1 MPRVGHPL
9 LLALCAGLLAACG
22 DMGNKDATA
31 ATTAT
36 ATPAAEPDTTTGFA
50 TTELARFDSPW
61 AMTFLP
67 DGRLLV
73 TEMGGTLKLFDP
85 ASGATGTVSGVPT
98 VVHRGQGGFGDV
110 VLHPRYADNQLVYI
124 SYVEAGEGGT
134 GSAVARARLALDDAG
149 GGALENLQVIWRQV
163 PKMDG
168 NGHFG
173 QRIAF
178 GPDGMLYISSSER
191 QEFDPAQDMSMNLGK
206 IVRLDDDGS
215 IPADNPFAAQ
225 GGVAAQVWTLGHRN
239 VLGLAFDGNGQ
250 LWAHE
255 MGPRGG
261 DELNRIE
268 KGTNYGY
275 PLVSEGNHYS
285 GLPIPDHDTRPEFRA
300 PVIAWTPVISPA
312 GLVFYDG
319 DLFPAWK
326 GDAFIGGLS
335 SQSLVRIEFDGNGA
349 REAQRFDMGRRI
361 REVEQGPDGALW
373 LLGDGSDGPLLK
385 LVPRTP

>member
-1 MPRVGHPL
+1 MIRFRQPLFVG
-9 LLALCAGLLAACG
+9 ATIGLLAACG
-22 DMGNKDATA
+22 DMGSKDAA
-31 ATTAT
+31 AA
-36 ATPAAEPDTTTGFA
+36 ASPAAEAAETATGFTTTEI
-50 TTELARFDSPW
+50 TRFDSPW

-85 ASGATGTVSGVPT
+85 VGNSTGTITGVPA

-110 VLHPRYADNQLVYI
+110 VLHPRFADNNLLYI
-124 SYVEAGEGGT
+124 SYVEGGEGGT
-134 GSAVARARLALDDAG
+134 GSAVARARLVLDEAG
-149 GGALENLQVIWRQV
+149 GGALEDLQVIWRQV

-178 GPDGMLYISSSER
+178 GPDGMLWISSSER
-191 QEFDPAQDMSMNLGK
+191 QKFEPAQDMAMNLGK
-206 IVRLDDDGS
+206 IVRLDDAGNV
-215 IPADNPFAAQ
+215 PADNPFVDQ

-239 VLGLAFDGNGQ
+239 VLGLAFDAAGQ

-261 DELNRIE
+261 DEFNRIE
-268 KGTNYGY
+268 KGANYGY
-275 PLVSEGNHYS
+275 PLVSNGNHYS
-285 GLPIPDHDTRPEFRA
+285 GMPIPDHDTRPEFRA
-300 PVIAWTPVISPA
+300 PVISWTPVISPA
-312 GLVFYDG
+312 GLVFYAG
-319 DLFPAWK
+319 ELFPAWQ

-335 SQSLVRIEFDGNGA
+335 SQSLVRIEFDGDSA

-373 LLGDGSDGPLLK
+373 LLGDGENGPLLK
-385 LVPRTP
+385 LTPR

>member
-1 MPRVGHPL
+1 LRHNRAGGRRRRIHRLEHGPCLHRGRRLQGSAAAGRVFERGRTADGIAADPAWRRHHRASHPQAGQTTDEEENRSEVTPMPRVGNPL

-22 DMGNKDATA
+22 DMGNKDAAA

-36 ATPAAEPDTTTGFA
+36 ATPAVEPDSATGFV

-85 ASGATGTVSGVPT
+85 ASGATGVVSGVPT

-110 VLHPRYADNQLVYI
+110 MLHPRFADNHLVYI

-191 QEFDPAQDMSMNLGK
+191 QKFDPAQDMSMNLGK
-206 IVRLDDDGS
+206 IVRLNDEGS
-215 IPADNPFAAQ
+215 VPADNPFVAQ

-261 DELNRIE
+261 DEFNRIE

-275 PLVSEGNHYS
+275 PLVSEGN
-285 GLPIPDHDTRPEFRA
+285 
-300 PVIAWTPVISPA
+300 
-312 GLVFYDG
+312 
-319 DLFPAWK
+319 
-326 GDAFIGGLS
+326 
-335 SQSLVRIEFDGNGA
+335 
-349 REAQRFDMGRRI
+349 
-361 REVEQGPDGALW
+361 
-373 LLGDGSDGPLLK
+373 
-385 LVPRTP
+385 

>member
-1 MPRVGHPL
+1 
-9 LLALCAGLLAACG
+9 LLAQCAGLLAACG

-31 ATTAT
+31 ATSAT

-191 QEFDPAQDMSMNLGK
+191 QKFDPAQDMSMNLGK
-206 IVRLDDDGS
+206 ILRLNDDGTV
-215 IPADNPFAAQ
+215 PADNPFVAQ

-268 KGTNYGY
+268 KGANYGY

-326 GDAFIGGLS
+326 GDAFVGGLS
-335 SQSLVRIEFDGNGA
+335 SQSLVRVEFDGNDA

-373 LLGDGSDGPLLK
+373 VLGDGSDGPLLK
-385 LVPRTP
+385 LVPKTP